1 MESREEVMSKL
12 EKLLA
17 KANGTD
23 NQAEAEVFFAKAA
36 ELMTRFG
43 IAQHELKSAEDKA
56 AGPQVSEVHMDGA
69 WASERPSHLYI
80 RQILKACFNVT
91 ILKYKRYKPEVN
103 QHKRVNTY
111 SAIGT
116 PEDVQFATFA
126 FLSLEHT
133 FNRLWR
139 ARLKEFEADRLPR
152 AERNGYYQGLMEGFI
167 YAWRKAREAEMA
179 AQGAQ
184 SYAIVLVDKDKAV
197 AKFIEQMGNVRTSQA
212 RRQQD
217 YGARADGFRDGQ
229 KIRVN
234 RPLAGADNNSAALL
248 R

>member
-1 MESREEVMSKL
+1 MDTREEVMSKL

-43 IAQHELKSAEDKA
+43 IAQHELKSAEEKA
-56 AGPQVSEVHMDGA
+56 AGPQVQEVHMEGA

-80 RQILKACFNVT
+80 RHILKACFNVT
-91 ILKYKRYKPEVN
+91 VIKYSRYKPEIN
-103 QHKRVNTY
+103 AHKRVNTY
-111 SAIGT
+111 SAVGT
-116 PEDVQFATFA
+116 PEDVQFATYA

-139 ARLKEFEADRLPR
+139 ARLKQFGVERMPR
-152 AERNGYYQGLMEGFI
+152 AERNGYYHGLMDGFI
-167 YAWRKAREAEMA
+167 HAWKQAQQAQMT

-184 SYAIVLVDKDKAV
+184 SYAIVLVDKDKAI
-197 AKFIEQMGNVRTSQA
+197 AKWCEENSVKHKKSNRSQSYAA
-212 RRQQD
+212 RE
-217 YGARADGFRDGQ
+217 DGFRDGQ

-234 RPLAGADNNSAALL
+234 RPLTGGDNNQAALSA
-248 R
+248 

>member
-1 MESREEVMSKL
+1 MDTREEVMAKL

-43 IAQHELKSAEDKA
+43 IAQHELKSAEEKA
-56 AGPQVSEVHMDGA
+56 AGPTVQEVHMDGA

-80 RQILKACFNVT
+80 RNILKKCFNVT
-91 ILKYKRYKPEVN
+91 ILKYKRYKPEVSTR
-103 QHKRVNTY
+103 KRVNTY

-116 PEDVQFATFA
+116 PEDCQFAAFA

-139 ARLKEFEADRLPR
+139 ARLKEFGVDRLPR
-152 AERNGYYQGLMEGFI
+152 SQRNGYYHGLMDGFI
-167 YAWRKAREAEMA
+167 GAWQAARKAEMA
-179 AQGAQ
+179 SQGAQ

-197 AKFIEQMGNVRTSQA
+197 AKWCEDNKVRNNSA
-212 RRQQD
+212 KRSVD
-217 YGARADGFRDGQ
+217 ADAYEDGKEDGA

-234 RPLAGADNNSAALL
+234 RPLAGGDNKVQLQ
-248 R
+248 